1 MLGSCSPATLRD
13 AMRRLLPCP
22 PASRYTAVSMLPRA
36 PGLLHRAG
44 AALASLWMGTRG
56 SGGMGGGAG
65 GGMGGAGLPGAAGVQ
80 GPGLGLE
87 EGTVGGVAAVGSGLA
102 VAAVVVAVAGAGL
115 MLYGRARARS

>member
-1 MLGSCSPATLRD
+1 
-13 AMRRLLPCP
+13 MRRLLPCP

-44 AALASLWMGTRG
+44 AALAGLWLGTRG
-56 SGGMGGGAG
+56 SGGMGV
-65 GGMGGAGLPGAAGVQ
+65 AGLPGAAGVQ
-80 GPGLGLE
+80 GPGLGVE